1 VREEGAG
8 TVLDKVAA
16 ELVQLAAAVDVEVAD
31 ADERQLRAVG
41 QPLEVI
47 RKGIGWGGEGEEEEE
62 GG

>member
-1 VREEGAG
+1 MQGEVSA
-8 TVLDKVAA
+8 K
-16 ELVQLAAAVDVEVAD
+16 LVQIPAAVDIDVAE

-47 RKGIGWGGEGEEEEE
+47 RTGIGWGGEGEEEEE